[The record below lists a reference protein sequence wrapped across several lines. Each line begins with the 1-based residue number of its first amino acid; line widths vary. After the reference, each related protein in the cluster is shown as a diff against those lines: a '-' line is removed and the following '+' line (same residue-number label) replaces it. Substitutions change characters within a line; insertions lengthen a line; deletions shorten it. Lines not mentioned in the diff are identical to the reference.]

1 MDAEADV
8 EEVAMVTTAEGRGF
22 PEDVRDLRP
31 PLGPTAWPPPPLFFL
46 PFTSDGATATFPGSA
61 ARPSLEALPPGCVD
75 DTSWKLALVNR
86 AAAPSSSRFCDE
98 VGREPPELLL
108 L

>member
-1 MDAEADV
+1 MEEEADV

-31 PLGPTAWPPPPLFFL
+31 PLGPTPWPLLFFL
-46 PFTSDGATATFPGSA
+46 PFASDAAATVTFPGSA

-75 DTSWKLALVNR
+75 DTSWKLALVKR
-86 AAAPSSSRFCDE
+86 AAALSSSRFCDE
-98 VGREPPELLL
+98 VGRGALEPPLL
-108 L
+108 

>member
-1 MDAEADV
+1 
-8 EEVAMVTTAEGRGF
+8 MVTTAEGRGF

-31 PLGPTAWPPPPLFFL
+31 PLGPTPWLAPLFFL
-46 PFTSDGATATFPGSA
+46 PFASGTATATAGFPGSA
-61 ARPSLEALPPGCVD
+61 ARPSLAPPPPPGWVD

-98 VGREPPELLL
+98 AGREATAATEPPLL
-108 L
+108 